1 MDTTRL
7 KRFAQF
13 ARRSLIEQVSSK
25 LNHIIAEDS
34 VARRESAEAVDKLEQ
49 QIKEQG
55 KQQVIEQVAYIW
67 FNRFCALQFMDL
79 NGYTTTAIISPLE
92 GQFQP
97 EVLAEAKMGHIDEDM
112 MPIAKTRNHVL
123 TLLNGTSISRD
134 PQTEAYRLLLV
145 AACNYWHG
153 AMPFLFQRIQDYTEL
168 LLPDDL
174 LSGKSILAYTREAMT
189 PDVGQDVEVIGWL
202 YQYYISEKKDEVFE
216 GLKKNKKITPEN
228 IPAATQLFTPHW
240 IVRYLV
246 ENSLGRLWMLNRPH
260 SPLVERMEYYIKP
273 EVPESDFLPIEN
285 PEEIK
290 ICDPACGSGHILVYA
305 FELLYAIYEEEGYE
319 PSEIPGKILTH
330 NLYGVEI
337 DERAGELAAFALVMK
352 AREKYRRFLRKPFQ
366 PNICVLQ
373 KVIFEKDELNR
384 YMDFIGR
391 DLFTYEV
398 QSTLHEFEEADNFG
412 SLIRPTATDVGGI
425 VAMLKGKD
433 VSGQLLFHQTHQK
446 VLQVLKQADY
456 LSSKYHVVVANPP
469 YIGGKGMNSR
479 LGAWVKDNYPDSKG
493 DLFAVFIE
501 RNLQLARKHGL
512 VAMITMQSWMFLSS
526 FEKLRA
532 GILGQD
538 TLLSM
543 AHLGA
548 RGFDS
553 IGGEVVST
561 TAFVLANS
569 NDSEYKGSYV
579 RLVDGNSEGE
589 KESALREAIK
599 NPNCGYLY
607 YAKSADFSKIPG
619 SAIAYWVSDKI
630 LEIFQQSKPLNDI
643 ASPRQG
649 LATANNDRFLRLWT
663 EVNINNIG
671 FGLDSR
677 EAAKKSGKK
686 WFPYN
691 KGGEFRKWYGNQEYV
706 VNWENDGFEIRNFGT
721 EHGLK
726 ARSRPQNT
734 DKYFQESIS
743 WSKVTSSYFSLRFY
757 PEGFIFADAG
767 MSIFFNDKS
776 IIKPILGLMNSPIM
790 NSTTASLSP
799 TLNFEVGQISNFP
812 ILNNTFDK
820 ITINSLENIEQ
831 AINIAREDWDNFE
844 TSWDFQ
850 THPLLRENS
859 PNISTSFTNWQN
871 RTETA
876 FRQLQLLEQENNRY
890 WIKSYGLETELTPE
904 VPLNEITLTCNP
916 HYRYDH
922 TKPQTE
928 LETLLLADTI
938 KEYIS
943 YAVGCMF
950 GRYSLDQPGLILANQ
965 GETLPDYLKQIPNP
979 TFTPTKNNVIPI
991 LDGQWFTDDM
1001 SDRFRQ
1007 FLRLTFGE
1015 EHYEEN
1021 LKFIEKALGKDIR
1034 KYFLKDFYNDHIKRY
1049 KKRPIYWL
1057 FSSPKSNFNALIY
1070 LHRYRPDTVSIVLN
1084 DYLREFRAK
1093 LEARQ
1098 NHLKRVEVSADASQ
1112 SEKTKAVKEINK
1124 LATIIEELNDYE
1136 REILYPLA
1144 IEQIHIDLDDGVK
1157 VNYPKFG
1164 LALKKIPGLE
1174 TKEED

>member
-67 FNRFCALQFMDL
+67 FNRFCALRFMDL
-79 NGYTTTAIISPLE
+79 NGYTTTAIVSPLE

-123 TLLNGTSISRD
+123 TLLNGTSTSRD

-391 DLFTYEV
+391 DLFTYKV

-412 SLIRPTATDVGGI
+412 SLIRPTATDVGGM
-425 VAMLKGKD
+425 VAMLEGKD
-433 VSGQLLFHQTHQK
+433 VSGQLLFYQTHQK

-469 YIGGKGMNSR
+469 YMGGKGMNSR

-501 RNLQLARKHGL
+501 RGLQLLPRLGYS
-512 VAMITMQSWMFLSS
+512 AMVTMQSWMFLSS
-526 FEKLRA
+526 YEKLRQHLMEETSVECMVHMGNMVM
-532 GILGQD
+532 GIAFG
-538 TLLSM
+538 TAATIWKVGGTPSSK
-543 AHLGA
+543 GA
-548 RGFDS
+548 FCYVEYED
-553 IGGEVVST
+553 IGDENKPLE
-561 TAFVLANS
+561 FPPKNS
-569 NDSEYKGSYV
+569 RN
-579 RLVDGNSEGE
+579 
-589 KESALREAIK
+589 REAIK
-599 NPNCGYLY
+599 NPNCGWFFR
-607 YAKSADFSKIPG
+607 ASAADFKKIPG
-619 SAIAYWVSDKI
+619 SPVAYWVSENI
-630 LEIFQQSKPLNDI
+630 INAFSSERVEEWTISEGQNI
-643 ASPRQG
+643 
-649 LATANNDRFLRLWT
+649 TANNDKFVRNTW
-663 EVNINNIG
+663 EVSASLIG
-671 FGLDSR
+671 R
-677 EAAKKSGKK
+677 NKK
-686 WFPYN
+686 WLSYA
-691 KGGEFRKWYGNQEYV
+691 KGGDYRKWYGNREHI
-706 VNWENDGFEIRNFGT
+706 VNWSESARTHYRQDPSCRIIAEYLWYRKGITWTLITSAKQSFRLLVEDETFDKGGSTVFIKD
-721 EHGLK
+721 EHPLEYLI
-726 ARSRPQNT
+726 AFLN
-734 DKYFQESIS
+734 
-743 WSKVTSSYFSLRFY
+743 SKVARVLNKTL
-757 PEGFIFADAG
+757 
-767 MSIFFNDKS
+767 N
-776 IIKPILGLMNSPIM
+776 
-790 NSTTASLSP
+790 P
-799 TLNFEVGQISNFP
+799 TLNLQIKNVRDLP
-812 ILNNTFDK
+812 IIVSQVHTVINT
-820 ITINSLENIEQ
+820 TLSLILVEMH
-831 AINIAREDWDNFE
+831 DWDSYE
-844 TSWDFQ
+844 TSWDF
-850 THPLLRENS
+850 TKLPLLDPSYRQ
-859 PNISTSFTNWQN
+859 TTLQTTYQKLRHQWQQ
-871 RTETA
+871 TT
-876 FRQLQLLEQENNRY
+876 LEMQRLEEENNR
-890 WIKSYGLETELTPE
+890 IFILAYGLQDELTPE

-965 GETLPDYLKQIPNP
+965 GETLPDYLQQIPNP
-979 TFTPTKNNVIPI
+979 TFTPTKTNVIPI

-1124 LATIIEELNDYE
+1124 LATIIEELDDYE

-1157 VNYPKFG
+1157 ANYPKFG